1 MKVIQPSY
9 DILASPGG
17 GEVLASIEQIRRAG
31 NKSSGGFEAFVKEVA
46 VSFQGALGRG
56 RGAGISMAL
65 SGG

>member
-31 NKSSGGFEAFVKEVA
+31 NKSSGGV
-46 VSFQGALGRG
+46 
-56 RGAGISMAL
+56 
-65 SGG
+65 